1 MSASGHDPQLQL
13 LKIIVFILSLS
24 PLYEMAW
31 FALTGR
37 YGDYPSWEIIG
48 ITGEASLIFLLI
60 TLSVTP
66 LRRTFGWN
74 ILLKL
79 RRTFGL
85 FAFFY
90 ASLHFLIYIWRE
102 DTFILAEFAM
112 DVVKL
117 PYVTVGFLAWLLMLP
132 IAITASDSKMRALGR
147 NWKRIHSMIYAVT
160 FLTIIHYFL
169 LRTWNPT
176 DVLGYAAFLTA
187 LLGYRFYY
195 ARTQKEWS
203 F

>member
-13 LKIIVFILSLS
+13 QKIIIFVLSLY

-31 FALTGR
+31 YALTGR

-48 ITGEASLIFLLI
+48 ITGEASLVFLLI

-74 ILLKL
+74 SLLKF

-90 ASLHFLIYIWRE
+90 ATLHFLIYIWRE
-102 DTFILAEFAM
+102 DTFILTEFAM

-132 IAITASDSKMRALGR
+132 IALTANDSRMRALGR
-147 NWKRIHSMIYAVT
+147 NWKRIHSMVYAVT
-160 FLTIIHYFL
+160 FLTIVHYFL

>member
-1 MSASGHDPQLQL
+1 MSASANNPQLQL
-13 LKIIVFILSLS
+13 QKIIIFLLSLS

-31 FALTGR
+31 FAASGR

-48 ITGEASLIFLLI
+48 ITGEASLIFLMI
-60 TLSVTP
+60 TLAVPP
-66 LRRTFGWN
+66 LRRIFGWN
-74 ILLKL
+74 HLLKL

-132 IAITASDSKMRALGR
+132 IALTASDSRMRALGR
-147 NWKRIHSMIYAVT
+147 NWKKIHSMVYAVT
-160 FLTIIHYFL
+160 FLTIVHYFL
-169 LRTWNPT
+169 VRTWNPT
-176 DVLGYAAFLTA
+176 DVLGYAALLSL

-195 ARTQKEWS
+195 ARTQKE
-203 F
+203 